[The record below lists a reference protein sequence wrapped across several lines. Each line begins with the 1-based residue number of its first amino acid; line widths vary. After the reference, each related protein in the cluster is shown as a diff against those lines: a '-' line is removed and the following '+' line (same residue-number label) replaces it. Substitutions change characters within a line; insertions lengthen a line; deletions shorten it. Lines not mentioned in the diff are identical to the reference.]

1 MSFKHL
7 LTFTITIHILFQP
20 NMSSNPLCDTSEQCR
35 SSVVSCVE
43 GEDCFVD
50 CIAYRACYNATIECP
65 SNSHNCRIY
74 CAFRDACKYATI
86 NSSSSNGN
94 LTLVGGPRSWQFQ
107 LTKIYCPNGGSCSVN
122 CASTVSV
129 FGSCQAMTVY
139 GQHAKRVYIDS
150 GNGGLYGLALAKIYC
165 PHNSNRTEC
174 TIVVQNTSD
183 SGQMAAMQIY
193 AIGSLNDVSVTC
205 KPTTTMYCYSW
216 NYPPIMHYTLN
227 YSRSCTMDLIGQDQ
241 WNCFD
246 PRTTYPTLEPTA
258 LPSVAPSGVSLH
270 PSAAPSSSPTQAP
283 STAPTGP
290 SAQPTT
296 RTPTEPTNTP
306 TKAPTYAAPVITN
319 CTKGTERVCYY
330 VDIHPLPDVVQSRL
344 ISIQDI
350 YHGSND
356 TYYDIYVT
364 PTSNQCVDPSITLT
378 SEQIDYDMRPSL
390 DEGLHV
396 ITPDGTT
403 IETCTSGNQN
413 LGITKLAADESNLLV
428 TLKVDFGVDDLCG
441 EPWPYYYAINAQLTI
456 FCSDSTAPPTN
467 DPTSEPSHPTI
478 NPTIH
483 PTDDPTNEPTL
494 HPTRKPTNDPTDD
507 PTIDPTSYPSTD
519 PTHDPT
525 NDPTV
530 EPTLGPT
537 KRPTP
542 APIACPYNTFSF
554 SDSLSC
560 FDCDD
565 NADGYECK
573 GQNILTVQSGFWLSA
588 VPNAR
593 KAFDEFI
600 SLDDKRFDAINYS
613 LVSLRCP
620 SGQCCDENDG
630 CSYYDLNSDNV
641 RRSNTLCAKGRNI
654 SSITCSECNDG
665 LYPLIGTRICDRC
678 DHTQYPLLCIPL
690 VLSFVFVICMVFVF
704 SKPANPLF
712 AEKEI
717 DWRRL
722 FMRDESA
729 IINILLFKIT
739 LYFYQSLSQILF
751 TKNITPATHIER
763 ALLSI
768 GNFDIFS
775 SSSGGSGF
783 CVIGQIQSG
792 LHQLLISQI
801 FYGFLIVDLLIILIM
816 SRIYNASLY
825 SFCCCF
831 ACCLS
836 KSRLQSYKA
845 FIKTGAINILMM
857 CAGPILSLC
866 FKLLTPINI
875 GDYHHPQYYHFYDAT
890 KPCYR
895 FIWFAAFICISFI
908 CIVMFILWYSVR
920 QQTPEQRGDAS
931 NEYRSLI
938 NKYASR
944 AWYWEF
950 VLFARRFIIAIFTAI
965 ETNAMTSAVLGLCIM
980 MLLMAH
986 ARFNPFRYD
995 RANFVE
1001 ALCLLSL
1008 GSVILCL
1015 NMPVTGIYVK
1025 AMSIYVS
1032 VLILMPI
1039 VVILLLCVRILYRL
1053 CKFKIT
1059 NNADIS
1065 FSKEM
1070 VAIEKIITRMPTKH
1084 RTSFKEDIQI
1094 QLQQTT
1100 HKKDTTKSK
1109 PDVEGEGDSYTLTHD
1124 HVLAAFDIEKKTSIE
1139 ILPPEDSYQNE
1150 SVSSI
1155 EVKYQ

>member
-1 MSFKHL
+1 
-7 LTFTITIHILFQP
+7 
-20 NMSSNPLCDTSEQCR
+20 
-35 SSVVSCVE
+35 
-43 GEDCFVD
+43 
-50 CIAYRACYNATIECP
+50 
-65 SNSHNCRIY
+65 
-74 CAFRDACKYATI
+74 
-86 NSSSSNGN
+86 
-94 LTLVGGPRSWQFQ
+94 
-107 LTKIYCPNGGSCSVN
+107 
-122 CASTVSV
+122 
-129 FGSCQAMTVY
+129 
-139 GQHAKRVYIDS
+139 
-150 GNGGLYGLALAKIYC
+150 
-165 PHNSNRTEC
+165 
-174 TIVVQNTSD
+174 
-183 SGQMAAMQIY
+183 MAAMQIY

-241 WNCFD
+241 WNCLN
-246 PRTTYPTLEPTA
+246 PRTSYPTLEPTT

-270 PSAAPSSSPTQAP
+270 PSAAPSSSPTHAP
-283 STAPTGP
+283 STSPTVQTLIPTYDPTSEPTIKPTDYPTFGP
-290 SAQPTT
+290 TDYPTFD
-296 RTPTEPTNTP
+296 PTIEPTHEPTHNPSMEPTN
-306 TKAPTYAAPVITN
+306 
-319 CTKGTERVCYY
+319 E
-330 VDIHPLPDVVQSRL
+330 
-344 ISIQDI
+344 
-350 YHGSND
+350 
-356 TYYDIYVT
+356 
-364 PTSNQCVDPSITLT
+364 
-378 SEQIDYDMRPSL
+378 
-390 DEGLHV
+390 
-396 ITPDGTT
+396 
-403 IETCTSGNQN
+403 
-413 LGITKLAADESNLLV
+413 
-428 TLKVDFGVDDLCG
+428 
-441 EPWPYYYAINAQLTI
+441 
-456 FCSDSTAPPTN
+456 PTN
-467 DPTSEPSHPTI
+467 DPTKDPTI
-478 NPTIH
+478 
-483 PTDDPTNEPTL
+483 DPTHDPTSD
-494 HPTRKPTNDPTDD
+494 PSNDPTDD
-507 PTIDPTSYPSTD
+507 PTLDPTYDPTYDPTLEPTTDPSMDPTIDPTNDPTHEPTIDPTSY

-801 FYGFLIVDLLIILIM
+801 FYGFLIVD
-816 SRIYNASLY
+816 
-825 SFCCCF
+825 
-831 ACCLS
+831 
-836 KSRLQSYKA
+836 
-845 FIKTGAINILMM
+845 
-857 CAGPILSLC
+857 
-866 FKLLTPINI
+866 
-875 GDYHHPQYYHFYDAT
+875 
-890 KPCYR
+890 
-895 FIWFAAFICISFI
+895 
-908 CIVMFILWYSVR
+908 
-920 QQTPEQRGDAS
+920 
-931 NEYRSLI
+931 
-938 NKYASR
+938 
-944 AWYWEF
+944 
-950 VLFARRFIIAIFTAI
+950 
-965 ETNAMTSAVLGLCIM
+965 
-980 MLLMAH
+980 
-986 ARFNPFRYD
+986 
-995 RANFVE
+995 
-1001 ALCLLSL
+1001 
-1008 GSVILCL
+1008 
-1015 NMPVTGIYVK
+1015 
-1025 AMSIYVS
+1025 
-1032 VLILMPI
+1032 
-1039 VVILLLCVRILYRL
+1039 
-1053 CKFKIT
+1053 
-1059 NNADIS
+1059 
-1065 FSKEM
+1065 
-1070 VAIEKIITRMPTKH
+1070 
-1084 RTSFKEDIQI
+1084 
-1094 QLQQTT
+1094 
-1100 HKKDTTKSK
+1100 
-1109 PDVEGEGDSYTLTHD
+1109 
-1124 HVLAAFDIEKKTSIE
+1124 
-1139 ILPPEDSYQNE
+1139 
-1150 SVSSI
+1150 
-1155 EVKYQ
+1155 